1 MKNEETE
8 NRALSDKELNAVS
21 GGITLT
27 QIREFVGT
35 IYANRHKDEKA
46 VLMGAQWEDLTADSL
61 DVVDI
66 VSSVEDV
73 FKVALPVTTAKP
85 KALTLGM
92 LSQEIY
98 KKITD

>member
-35 IYANRHKDEKA
+35 IYANRHKEEM
-46 VLMGAQWEDLTADSL
+46 VTLMGAQWEDLTADSL

-73 FKVALPVTTAKP
+73 FKVALPVTAKP
-85 KALTLGM
+85 KVLTLGM